1 MLFFAFLCSDFD
13 VYCLCDVV
21 GHEFVGK
28 PMLDLIRRLHLGQ
41 PSEGIDQEVLFW
53 FDSQLHVG
61 LLFVRSRTSLLHVLQ
76 LCFMTLSF
84 SKHSFKGFF
93 PSRRL
98 SADMHLCIGHF
109 NPGGVAV
116 VNARGMVAGAWVAA

>member
-61 LLFVRSRTSLLHVLQ
+61 LLFMRSRTSLLHVLQ

-84 SKHSFKGFF
+84 SKHSFKGSF
-93 PSRRL
+93 R
-98 SADMHLCIGHF
+98 H
-109 NPGGVAV
+109 GGCPQTCTCALGISILVESH
-116 VNARGMVAGAWVAA
+116 W